1 MCDIMEILLG
11 ALGITLVTGFFYYEN
26 NGISTTNYE
35 VDCGIGKDINVVHLS
50 DLHGKEF
57 GKNNEKL
64 KRLILKEKPDLVVA
78 TGDMI
83 DSSLK
88 NMEGVIDFLSDL
100 SKCVKVVYIS
110 GNNEQRCK
118 KAEYIFESLKSKGV
132 IILRNE
138 IITLSLNGVKV
149 NILGMFEK
157 PKGDLHSS
165 IKKING
171 SYAYE
176 DSRKL
181 FKRLE
186 NLEGL
191 KIILSHYPELF
202 EVEYSKYDFHIM
214 FSGHAHGGQFRIP
227 IVKRGLIAPGQGFF
241 PKYTEGMHGNK
252 NKLIISRGLGNST
265 KITRLFNRPEIVKVK
280 IK

>member
-1 MCDIMEILLG
+1 MEILLG

-64 KRLILKEKPDLVVA
+64 KRLILKEKPHLVVA

-132 IILRNE
+132 IVLKNE
-138 IITLSLNGVKV
+138 IITLSLNGVKA

-227 IVKRGLIAPGQGFF
+227 IVKRGLIAPGQGIF
-241 PKYTEGMHGNK
+241 PRYTEGMHGNK

>member
-1 MCDIMEILLG
+1 MGILLG

-35 VDCGIGKDINVVHLS
+35 VDCGIGKDVNVVHLS

-100 SKCVKVVYIS
+100 SKSVKVVYIS

-132 IILRNE
+132 IVLKNE

-176 DSRKL
+176 DSHKL

-186 NLEGL
+186 SLEGL
-191 KIILSHYPELF
+191 KIVLSHYPEIF
-202 EVEYSKYDFHIM
+202 EAEYSKYNFHIM

-227 IVKRGLIAPGQGFF
+227 IIKRGLIAPGQGFF
-241 PKYTEGMHGNK
+241 PKYTEGIHGNK

-265 KITRLFNRPEIVKVK
+265 KITRLFNRPEIVNVK

>member
-1 MCDIMEILLG
+1 MEILLG

-118 KAEYIFESLKSKGV
+118 KAEYIFESLRSKGV
-132 IILRNE
+132 IVLRNE

-157 PKGDLHSS
+157 QKVDLHSS

-176 DSRKL
+176 DSHKL

-186 NLEGL
+186 SLEGL
-191 KIILSHYPELF
+191 KIVLSHYPELF
-202 EVEYSKYDFHIM
+202 EAEYSKYDFHIM

-265 KITRLFNRPEIVKVK
+265 KITRLFNRPEIVNVK

>member
-1 MCDIMEILLG
+1 M
-11 ALGITLVTGFFYYEN
+11 
-26 NGISTTNYE
+26 
-35 VDCGIGKDINVVHLS
+35 VHLS

-64 KRLILKEKPDLVVA
+64 KRLILKEKPHLVVA

-132 IILRNE
+132 IVLRNE
-138 IITLSLNGVKV
+138 IITLSLSRVKV

-165 IKKING
+165 LKKING

-176 DSRKL
+176 DSHKL

-186 NLEGL
+186 SLEGL
-191 KIILSHYPELF
+191 KIVLSHYPELF
-202 EVEYSKYDFHIM
+202 EAEYSKYDFHIM

-227 IVKRGLIAPGQGFF
+227 IVKRGLIAPGQGIF
-241 PKYTEGMHGNK
+241 PRYTEGMHGNK

>member
-1 MCDIMEILLG
+1 MEILLG

-100 SKCVKVVYIS
+100 SKSVKVVYIS

-132 IILRNE
+132 IVLRNE
-138 IITLSLNGVKV
+138 IITLSLSGVKV

-165 IKKING
+165 LKKING

-176 DSRKL
+176 DSHKL

-186 NLEGL
+186 SLEGL
-191 KIILSHYPELF
+191 KIVLSHYPEIF
-202 EVEYSKYDFHIM
+202 EAEYSKYNFHIM

>member
-1 MCDIMEILLG
+1 MEILLG

-35 VDCGIGKDINVVHLS
+35 VNCGIGKDINVIHLS

-132 IILRNE
+132 IVLRNE

-165 IKKING
+165 LKKING

-176 DSRKL
+176 DSHKL

-186 NLEGL
+186 GLEGL
-191 KIILSHYPELF
+191 KIVLSHYPELF
-202 EVEYSKYDFHIM
+202 EAEYSKYDFHIM

>member
-1 MCDIMEILLG
+1 MEILLG

-100 SKCVKVVYIS
+100 SKSVKVVYIS

-132 IILRNE
+132 IVLRNE
-138 IITLSLNGVKV
+138 IITLSLSGVKV

-165 IKKING
+165 LKKING

-176 DSRKL
+176 DSHKL

-186 NLEGL
+186 SLEGL
-191 KIILSHYPELF
+191 KIVLSHYPELF
-202 EVEYSKYDFHIM
+202 EAEYSKYDFHIM

-241 PKYTEGMHGNK
+241 PKYTEGIHGNK

-265 KITRLFNRPEIVKVK
+265 KITRLFNRPEIVNVK

>member
-1 MCDIMEILLG
+1 MEILLG

-265 KITRLFNRPEIVKVK
+265 KITRLFNRPQIVKVK

>member
-1 MCDIMEILLG
+1 MEILLG
-11 ALGITLVTGFFYYEN
+11 VLGITLVTGFFYYEN

-64 KRLILKEKPDLVVA
+64 KRLVLKEKPDLVVA

-132 IILRNE
+132 IVLKNE
-138 IITLSLNGVKV
+138 IITLSLSGVKV

-165 IKKING
+165 LKKING

-176 DSRKL
+176 DSNKL

-186 NLEGL
+186 GLEGL
-191 KIILSHYPELF
+191 KIVLSHYPEIF
-202 EVEYSKYDFHIM
+202 EAEYSKYNFHIM

-265 KITRLFNRPEIVKVK
+265 KITRLFNRPEIVNVK

>member
-1 MCDIMEILLG
+1 DVYKR
-11 ALGITLVTGFFYYEN
+11 T
-26 NGISTTNYE
+26 
-35 VDCGIGKDINVVHLS
+35 LS

-64 KRLILKEKPDLVVA
+64 KRSILKEKPDLVVA

-88 NMEGVIDFLSDL
+88 NMEGIIDFLSVL
-100 SKCVKVVYIS
+100 SKGVKVVYIS

-132 IILRNE
+132 IVLRNE
-138 IITLSLNGVKV
+138 IITLSLSGVKV

-165 IKKING
+165 LKKING

-176 DSRKL
+176 DSHKL

-186 NLEGL
+186 SLEGL
-191 KIILSHYPELF
+191 KIVLSHYPEIF
-202 EVEYSKYDFHIM
+202 EAEYSKYNFHIM

-265 KITRLFNRPEIVKVK
+265 KITRLFNRPEIVNVK

>member
-1 MCDIMEILLG
+1 MEILLG

-35 VDCGIGKDINVVHLS
+35 VDCGIGKDVNVVHLS

-88 NMEGVIDFLSDL
+88 NMEGVIEFLSDL

-118 KAEYIFESLKSKGV
+118 KAVYIFESLKSKGV
-132 IILRNE
+132 IVLRNE
-138 IITLSLNGVKV
+138 IITLSLSGVKV

-165 IKKING
+165 LKKING

-176 DSRKL
+176 DSHKL

-186 NLEGL
+186 SLEGL
-191 KIILSHYPELF
+191 KIVLSHYPEIF
-202 EVEYSKYDFHIM
+202 EAEYSKYNFNIM

-227 IVKRGLIAPGQGFF
+227 IIKIGLIAPGQGFF

-265 KITRLFNRPEIVKVK
+265 KITRLFNRPEIVNVK

>member
-1 MCDIMEILLG
+1 MEILLG

-88 NMEGVIDFLSDL
+88 NMEGAIDFLSDL
-100 SKCVKVVYIS
+100 SKRVKVVYIS

-132 IILRNE
+132 IVLRNE
-138 IITLSLNGVKV
+138 IITLSLNEVKV

-165 IKKING
+165 LKKING

-176 DSRKL
+176 DFHKL
-181 FKRLE
+181 FKSLE
-186 NLEGL
+186 SLEGL
-191 KIILSHYPELF
+191 KIVLSHYPEIF
-202 EVEYSKYDFHIM
+202 EAEYSKYDFHIM

-227 IVKRGLIAPGQGFF
+227 IVKRGLVAPGQGFF

>member
-1 MCDIMEILLG
+1 MEILLG

-100 SKCVKVVYIS
+100 SKSVKVVYIS

-132 IILRNE
+132 IVLKNE

-265 KITRLFNRPEIVKVK
+265 KIKRLFNRPEIVKVK

>member
-1 MCDIMEILLG
+1 MEILLG

-26 NGISTTNYE
+26 NGVSTTNYE
-35 VDCGIGKDINVVHLS
+35 VDFGIGKDINVVHLS

-132 IILRNE
+132 IVLRNE
-138 IITLSLNGVKV
+138 IITLSLSGVKV

-191 KIILSHYPELF
+191 KIVLSHYPEIF
-202 EVEYSKYDFHIM
+202 EAEYSKYNFHIM

-227 IVKRGLIAPGQGFF
+227 IVKRGLIAPGQGIF
-241 PKYTEGMHGNK
+241 PRYTEGMHGNK

>member
-1 MCDIMEILLG
+1 MESLLG

-26 NGISTTNYE
+26 NGVSTTNYE
-35 VDCGIGKDINVVHLS
+35 VDFGIGKDINVVHLS

-100 SKCVKVVYIS
+100 SKSVKVVYIS

-132 IILRNE
+132 IVLRNE
-138 IITLSLNGVKV
+138 IITLSLNEVKV

-165 IKKING
+165 LKKING

-176 DSRKL
+176 DSHKL

-186 NLEGL
+186 SLDGL
-191 KIILSHYPELF
+191 KIVLSHYPEIF
-202 EVEYSKYDFHIM
+202 EAEYSKYDFHIM

-227 IVKRGLIAPGQGFF
+227 IVKRGLVAPGQGFF

>member
-1 MCDIMEILLG
+1 MEILLG

-26 NGISTTNYE
+26 NVISTTNYE

-64 KRLILKEKPDLVVA
+64 KRSILKEKPDLVVA

-118 KAEYIFESLKSKGV
+118 KAEYIFGSLKSKGV
-132 IILRNE
+132 IVLRNE
-138 IITLSLNGVKV
+138 IITLSLSGVKV

-165 IKKING
+165 LKKING

-176 DSRKL
+176 DSHKL

-186 NLEGL
+186 GLEGL
-191 KIILSHYPELF
+191 KIVLSHYPELF
-202 EVEYSKYDFHIM
+202 EAEYLKYDFHIM

-265 KITRLFNRPEIVKVK
+265 KITRLFNRPEIVNVK

>member
-1 MCDIMEILLG
+1 MEILLG

-88 NMEGVIDFLSDL
+88 NMEGVIDFFSDL
-100 SKCVKVVYIS
+100 SRWVKVVYIS

-132 IILRNE
+132 IVLRNE

-165 IKKING
+165 LKKING

-176 DSRKL
+176 DSHKL
-181 FKRLE
+181 FEKLERLD
-186 NLEGL
+186 GL
-191 KIILSHYPELF
+191 KIVLSHYPELF
-202 EVEYSKYDFHIM
+202 EAEYSKYDFHIM
-214 FSGHAHGGQFRIP
+214 FSGHAHGGQIRIP

-241 PKYTEGMHGNK
+241 PKYTEGIHGNK

-265 KITRLFNRPEIVKVK
+265 KITRLFNRPEIVNVK

>member
-1 MCDIMEILLG
+1 MEILLG

-118 KAEYIFESLKSKGV
+118 KAEYIFGSLKSKGV
-132 IILRNE
+132 IVLRNE
-138 IITLSLNGVKV
+138 IITLSLSGVKV

-165 IKKING
+165 LKKING

-176 DSRKL
+176 DSHKL

-186 NLEGL
+186 SLEGL
-191 KIILSHYPELF
+191 KIVLSHYPEIF
-202 EVEYSKYDFHIM
+202 EAEYSKYDFHIM

-265 KITRLFNRPEIVKVK
+265 KITRLFNRPEIVNVK

>member
-1 MCDIMEILLG
+1 MEILLG

>member
-1 MCDIMEILLG
+1 MEILLG

-100 SKCVKVVYIS
+100 SNCVKVVYIS

-118 KAEYIFESLKSKGV
+118 KAEYIFGSLKSKGV
-132 IILRNE
+132 IVLRNE

-176 DSRKL
+176 DSHKL

-186 NLEGL
+186 SLEGL
-191 KIILSHYPELF
+191 KIVLSHYPELF
-202 EVEYSKYDFHIM
+202 EAEYSKYNFHIM

-265 KITRLFNRPEIVKVK
+265 KITRLFNRPEIVNVK

>member
-1 MCDIMEILLG
+1 MEILLG

-26 NGISTTNYE
+26 NVISTTNYE
-35 VDCGIGKDINVVHLS
+35 VDCGIGKYINVVHLS

-64 KRLILKEKPDLVVA
+64 KMLILKEKPDLVVA

-88 NMEGVIDFLSDL
+88 NMEEVIDFLSDL

-118 KAEYIFESLKSKGV
+118 KAEYIFGSLKSKGV
-132 IILRNE
+132 IVLRNE
-138 IITLSLNGVKV
+138 IITLSLSGVKV

-165 IKKING
+165 LKKING

-176 DSRKL
+176 DSHKL

-186 NLEGL
+186 SLEGL
-191 KIILSHYPELF
+191 KIVLSHYPELF
-202 EVEYSKYDFHIM
+202 EAEYSKYDFHIM

-265 KITRLFNRPEIVKVK
+265 KITRLFNRPEIVNVK

>member
-1 MCDIMEILLG
+1 MEILLG

-35 VDCGIGKDINVVHLS
+35 VDFGIGKDINVVHLS

-88 NMEGVIDFLSDL
+88 NMEGAIDFLSDL
-100 SKCVKVVYIS
+100 SKSVKVVYIS

-132 IILRNE
+132 IVLRNE
-138 IITLSLNGVKV
+138 IITLSLNEVKV

-165 IKKING
+165 LKKING

-176 DSRKL
+176 DSHKL

-186 NLEGL
+186 SLEGL
-191 KIILSHYPELF
+191 KIVLSHYPELF
-202 EVEYSKYDFHIM
+202 EAEYSKYNFHIM

-227 IVKRGLIAPGQGFF
+227 IVKRGLVAPGQGFF

>member
-1 MCDIMEILLG
+1 MEILLG

-64 KRLILKEKPDLVVA
+64 KRLILKEKPHLVVA

-100 SKCVKVVYIS
+100 SKSVKVVYIS

-132 IILRNE
+132 IVLRNE
-138 IITLSLNGVKV
+138 IITLSLNEVKV

-165 IKKING
+165 LKKING

-176 DSRKL
+176 DSHKL

-186 NLEGL
+186 SLEGL
-191 KIILSHYPELF
+191 KIVLSHYPEIF
-202 EVEYSKYDFHIM
+202 EAEYSKYDFHIM

-227 IVKRGLIAPGQGFF
+227 IVKRGLVAPGQGFF

>member
-1 MCDIMEILLG
+1 MEILLG

-26 NGISTTNYE
+26 NGVSTTNYE
-35 VDCGIGKDINVVHLS
+35 VDFGIGKDINVVHLS

-88 NMEGVIDFLSDL
+88 NMEGAIDFLSDL
-100 SKCVKVVYIS
+100 SKRVKVVYIS

-132 IILRNE
+132 IVLRNE
-138 IITLSLNGVKV
+138 IITLSLNEVKV

-165 IKKING
+165 LKKING

-176 DSRKL
+176 DFHKL
-181 FKRLE
+181 FKSLE
-186 NLEGL
+186 SLEEL
-191 KIILSHYPELF
+191 KIVLSHYPEIF
-202 EVEYSKYDFHIM
+202 EAEYSKYDFHIM

-227 IVKRGLIAPGQGFF
+227 IVKRGLVAPGQGFF

>member
-1 MCDIMEILLG
+1 MEILLG

-100 SKCVKVVYIS
+100 SKSVKVVYIS

-132 IILRNE
+132 IVLKNE

-176 DSRKL
+176 DSHKL

-186 NLEGL
+186 SLEGL
-191 KIILSHYPELF
+191 KIVLSHYPEIF
-202 EVEYSKYDFHIM
+202 EAEYSKYNFHIM

-227 IVKRGLIAPGQGFF
+227 IIKRGLIAPGQGFF
-241 PKYTEGMHGNK
+241 PKYTEGIHGNK

-265 KITRLFNRPEIVKVK
+265 KITRLFNRPEIVNVK

>member
-1 MCDIMEILLG
+1 MEILLG

-26 NGISTTNYE
+26 NGVSTTNYE
-35 VDCGIGKDINVVHLS
+35 VDFGIGKDINVVHLS

-57 GKNNEKL
+57 GRNNEKL

-100 SKCVKVVYIS
+100 SKSVKVVYIS

-132 IILRNE
+132 IVLRNE
-138 IITLSLNGVKV
+138 IITLSLNEVKV

-165 IKKING
+165 LKKING

-176 DSRKL
+176 DSHKL
-181 FKRLE
+181 FKSLE
-186 NLEGL
+186 SLEGL
-191 KIILSHYPELF
+191 KIVLSHYPEIF
-202 EVEYSKYDFHIM
+202 EAEYSKYDFHIM

-227 IVKRGLIAPGQGFF
+227 IVKRGLVAPGQGFF

>member
-1 MCDIMEILLG
+1 MEILLG

-100 SKCVKVVYIS
+100 SKSVKVVYIS

-118 KAEYIFESLKSKGV
+118 KAEYIFESLSKGV
-132 IILRNE
+132 IVLRNE
-138 IITLSLNGVKV
+138 IITLSLSGVKV

-165 IKKING
+165 LKKING

-176 DSRKL
+176 DSHKL

-186 NLEGL
+186 SLEGL
-191 KIILSHYPELF
+191 KIVLSHYPELF
-202 EVEYSKYDFHIM
+202 EAEYSKYDFHIM

-227 IVKRGLIAPGQGFF
+227 IVKRGLIAPGQGIF

-265 KITRLFNRPEIVKVK
+265 KITRLFNRPEIVNVK

>member
-1 MCDIMEILLG
+1 MEILLG

-35 VDCGIGKDINVVHLS
+35 VDCGIGKDVNVVHLS

-100 SKCVKVVYIS
+100 SKSVKVVYIS

-118 KAEYIFESLKSKGV
+118 KAEYIFESLRSKGV
-132 IILRNE
+132 IVLKNE

-176 DSRKL
+176 DSHKL

-186 NLEGL
+186 SLEGL
-191 KIILSHYPELF
+191 KIVLSHYPEIF
-202 EVEYSKYDFHIM
+202 EAEYSKYNFHIM

-265 KITRLFNRPEIVKVK
+265 KITRLFNRPEIVNVK

>member
-1 MCDIMEILLG
+1 MEILLG

-35 VDCGIGKDINVVHLS
+35 VDCGIGKDINVIHLS

-132 IILRNE
+132 IVLRNE

-165 IKKING
+165 LKKING

-176 DSRKL
+176 DSHKL

-186 NLEGL
+186 GLEGL
-191 KIILSHYPELF
+191 KIVLSHYPELF
-202 EVEYSKYDFHIM
+202 EAEYSKYNFHIM

>member
-1 MCDIMEILLG
+1 MEILLG

-26 NGISTTNYE
+26 NGVSTTNYE
-35 VDCGIGKDINVVHLS
+35 VDFGIGKDINVVHLS

-64 KRLILKEKPDLVVA
+64 KRLILKEKPHLVVA

-132 IILRNE
+132 IVLRNE
-138 IITLSLNGVKV
+138 IITLSLNEVKV

-165 IKKING
+165 LKKING

-176 DSRKL
+176 DSHKL
-181 FKRLE
+181 FKSLE
-186 NLEGL
+186 SLEGL
-191 KIILSHYPELF
+191 KIVLSHYPEIF
-202 EVEYSKYDFHIM
+202 EAEYSKYDFHIM

-227 IVKRGLIAPGQGFF
+227 IVKRGLVTPGQGFF

>member
-1 MCDIMEILLG
+1 MEILLG

-26 NGISTTNYE
+26 NGVSTTNYE
-35 VDCGIGKDINVVHLS
+35 VDFGIGKDINVVHLS

-88 NMEGVIDFLSDL
+88 NMEGAIDFLSDL
-100 SKCVKVVYIS
+100 SKSVKVVYIS

-118 KAEYIFESLKSKGV
+118 KAEYIFESLRSKGV
-132 IILRNE
+132 IVLRNE

-176 DSRKL
+176 DSHKL

-186 NLEGL
+186 SLEGL
-191 KIILSHYPELF
+191 KIVLSHYPEIF
-202 EVEYSKYDFHIM
+202 EAEYSKYNFHIM

-227 IVKRGLIAPGQGFF
+227 IVKRGLIAPGQGIF
-241 PKYTEGMHGNK
+241 PKYTEGIHGNK

>member
-1 MCDIMEILLG
+1 MEILLG

-64 KRLILKEKPDLVVA
+64 KRSILKEKPDLVVA

-118 KAEYIFESLKSKGV
+118 KAEYIFGSLKSKGV
-132 IILRNE
+132 IVLRNE
-138 IITLSLNGVKV
+138 IITLSLSGVKV

-165 IKKING
+165 LKKING

-176 DSRKL
+176 DSHKL

-186 NLEGL
+186 SLEGL
-191 KIILSHYPELF
+191 KFVLSHYPELF
-202 EVEYSKYDFHIM
+202 EAEYSKYDFHIM

-227 IVKRGLIAPGQGFF
+227 IVKRGLVAPGQGFF

-265 KITRLFNRPEIVKVK
+265 KITRLFNRPEIVNVK

>member
-1 MCDIMEILLG
+1 MEILLG

-35 VDCGIGKDINVVHLS
+35 VDCGIGKDVNMVHLS

-100 SKCVKVVYIS
+100 SKSVKVVYIS

-132 IILRNE
+132 IVLRNE
-138 IITLSLNGVKV
+138 IITLSLNEVKV

-165 IKKING
+165 LKKING

-176 DSRKL
+176 DSHKL
-181 FKRLE
+181 FKSLE
-186 NLEGL
+186 SLEGL
-191 KIILSHYPELF
+191 KIVLSHYPEIF
-202 EVEYSKYDFHIM
+202 EAEYSKYDFHIM

-227 IVKRGLIAPGQGFF
+227 IVKRGLVAPGQGFF

>member
-1 MCDIMEILLG
+1 MEILLG

-64 KRLILKEKPDLVVA
+64 KRSILKEKPDLVVA

-88 NMEGVIDFLSDL
+88 NMEGVIDFLSVL
-100 SKCVKVVYIS
+100 SKGVKVVYIS

-118 KAEYIFESLKSKGV
+118 KAEYIFESLRSKGV
-132 IILRNE
+132 IVLRNE

-149 NILGMFEK
+149 NILVMFEK

-176 DSRKL
+176 DSHKL

-186 NLEGL
+186 SLEGL
-191 KIILSHYPELF
+191 KIVLSHYPEIF
-202 EVEYSKYDFHIM
+202 EAEYSKYNFHIM

-227 IVKRGLIAPGQGFF
+227 IVKRGLIAPGQGIF
-241 PKYTEGMHGNK
+241 PKYTEGIHGNK

>member
-1 MCDIMEILLG
+1 MEILLG

-26 NGISTTNYE
+26 NGVSTTNYE
-35 VDCGIGKDINVVHLS
+35 VDFGIGKDINVVHLS

-88 NMEGVIDFLSDL
+88 NMEGAIDFLSDL
-100 SKCVKVVYIS
+100 SKSVKVVYIS

-132 IILRNE
+132 IVLRNE
-138 IITLSLNGVKV
+138 IITLSLNEVKV

-165 IKKING
+165 LKKING

-176 DSRKL
+176 DSHKL
-181 FKRLE
+181 FKSLE
-186 NLEGL
+186 SLEGL
-191 KIILSHYPELF
+191 KIVLSHYPEIF
-202 EVEYSKYDFHIM
+202 EAEYSKYDFHIM

-227 IVKRGLIAPGQGFF
+227 IVKRGLVAPGQGFF

>member
-1 MCDIMEILLG
+1 MEILLG

-26 NGISTTNYE
+26 NGVSTTNYE
-35 VDCGIGKDINVVHLS
+35 VYCGVGKDINVVHLS

-100 SKCVKVVYIS
+100 SKRVKVVYIS

-118 KAEYIFESLKSKGV
+118 KAEYIFESLKSKEV
-132 IILRNE
+132 IVLKNE

-165 IKKING
+165 LKKING

-176 DSRKL
+176 NFHKL

-186 NLEGL
+186 SLEGV
-191 KIILSHYPELF
+191 KIVLSHYPELF
-202 EVEYSKYDFHIM
+202 EAEYSKYDFHIM

-227 IVKRGLIAPGQGFF
+227 IAKRGLIAPGQGFF

>member
-1 MCDIMEILLG
+1 MEILLG

-26 NGISTTNYE
+26 NGVSTTNYE
-35 VDCGIGKDINVVHLS
+35 VDFGIGKDINVVHLS

-88 NMEGVIDFLSDL
+88 NMEGAIDFLSDL
-100 SKCVKVVYIS
+100 SKSVKVVYIS

-132 IILRNE
+132 IVLRNE
-138 IITLSLNGVKV
+138 IITLSLNEVKV

-165 IKKING
+165 LKKING

-176 DSRKL
+176 DSHKL

-186 NLEGL
+186 SLEGL
-191 KIILSHYPELF
+191 KIVLSHYPELF
-202 EVEYSKYDFHIM
+202 EAEYSKYNFHIM

-227 IVKRGLIAPGQGFF
+227 IVKRGLVAPGQGFF